1 MAAPFHTYGKSCLR
15 ADDEPELTSL
25 YSLPTPPDVRSQ
37 FFYISSLSIDD
48 PLAPLPPQTGQSS
61 ANERAPPQPFSARDN
76 IALEK
81 AWRELGEAR
90 RADHADKSDR
100 RPATSKRRAGIAVP
114 GQRNSLETERRRKS
128 SVREGASLVS
138 SRSTPPS
145 IRDDLPSRH
154 LKSRSGYLATSSD
167 TRAEVHAEERH
178 ITSSPDAGSTGNLPS
193 GNGTQRTRERST
205 SANDTPLTKRR
216 NSIEDDG
223 AEETGNLRT
232 NRSRDASI
240 SGSPFI
246 RAPISQSKNSP
257 LGRPGETLP
266 LKDGVQEGQNE
277 PQSTPSRAAPKPS
290 GLRSTMSLDQM
301 AEDSAP
307 EEADEFQ
314 TEIVVGASRLHLVEL
329 PNLKVYVIPGH
340 HVTVLTCLLDE
351 TYLLE
356 PAP

>member
-1 MAAPFHTYGKSCLR
+1 MAAPFHTYGKSCLC

-37 FFYISSLSIDD
+37 FFYISSLPIDD
-48 PLAPLPPQTGQSS
+48 PLAPLPPQTGQST

-90 RADHADKSDR
+90 RADQADKSGS
-100 RPATSKRRAGIAVP
+100 RPATSKRQPGIAVP
-114 GQRNSLETERRRKS
+114 CRRGSLEKEHRRQS
-128 SVREGASLVS
+128 SVREDASLVS

-145 IRDDLPSRH
+145 IRDDLPSRR

-167 TRAEVHAEERH
+167 TRAEVYAEERH
-178 ITSSPDAGSTGNLPS
+178 IISSPDAVSTGNLPS
-193 GNGTQRTRERST
+193 GNGIQRKRERST
-205 SANDTPLTKRR
+205 SVNDTPLTKRR
-216 NSIEDDG
+216 NSMEDDG
-223 AEETGNLRT
+223 AEETSSLRT

-246 RAPISQSKNSP
+246 RAPISQSHSP

-266 LKDGVQEGQNE
+266 LRDRIQEGQSE

-290 GLRSTMSLDQM
+290 RLRSTMSLNQM
-301 AEDSAP
+301 AEDSTP

-314 TEIVVGASRLHLVEL
+314 TKIVVGASRLHLVEL
-329 PNLKVYVIPGH
+329 PNLKACMIPRPH
-340 HVTVLTCLLDE
+340 FFC
-351 TYLLE
+351 
-356 PAP
+356 